1 MPKWQQTFWF
11 VIEGN
16 AQVSLITWTTA
27 LFYSSTHVG
36 NLSERSPWQQSV
48 STAQGTPLNSFVD
61 GKVKLFG
68 FYPQKKSV
76 VEKHDTW
83 IEPEFWSPPPPPKH
97 QAGLLRHEVR
107 DLVHFLAKGKIL
119 FGQSWCWGL
128 QCLRQPLH
136 ILLGAFEQMNVNS
149 RSNVTRRKQ
158 TPKGNWL
165 GCFVL
170 FFSFSITSVRYC
182 DLRIFRALQP
192 FKETPLMALPVIWW
206 FQCCCVLMSAL
217 STNWTAV
224 VKLPGISHVVQ

>member
-1 MPKWQQTFWF
+1 MTADILICHRGKCTGVSNNMNNGSVLLEHTCGQLEWTISLTTKRINSTGNPFELLCWWKSQTVW
-11 VIEGN
+11 V
-16 AQVSLITWTTA
+16 L
-27 LFYSSTHVG
+27 
-36 NLSERSPWQQSV
+36 P
-48 STAQGTPLNSFVD
+48 P
-61 GKVKLFG
+61 
-68 FYPQKKSV
+68 KKSV

-83 IEPEFWSPPPPPKH
+83 IEPEFWSPPPPKKH

-158 TPKGNWL
+158 TPMGNWL

-182 DLRIFRALQP
+182 DLRIFRALPP